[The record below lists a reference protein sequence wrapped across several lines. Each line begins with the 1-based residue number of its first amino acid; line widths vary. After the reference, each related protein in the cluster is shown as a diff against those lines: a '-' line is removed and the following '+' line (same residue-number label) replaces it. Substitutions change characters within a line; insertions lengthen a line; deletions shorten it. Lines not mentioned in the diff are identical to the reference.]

1 MSTHWKSP
9 DDRPSPKQPIPVEFK
24 PYSRAPKTPENPL
37 KATIERLIGA
47 ALAALPDD
55 TLTAEARNL
64 TPEVER
70 TRDSS
75 YGDYA
80 SNVAMR
86 YAKAARRNPRQLAE
100 AIVAALPQ
108 DPSVLKVEI
117 AGPGFINFYL
127 SDSAYH
133 AEVRSILDRGADYG
147 RRPSSSG
154 EKILLEFVSANPTGP
169 LHVGHGRHAAYGAAL
184 ANLLSAAGHTVHRE
198 YYINDAGRQVDI
210 LTVSVWT
217 RYLERIGEP
226 VNLPSNGYKGE
237 YLLPIAASLEATYS
251 QKFRRSADEV
261 LADLPADEPA
271 GGDKEVYIDALIA
284 RMRALLG
291 ESGFNTVVD
300 HALAGMVADIRGDL
314 AEMGVTFDRWY
325 SERSLATSGAIDEAL
340 RRLEQADHT
349 YRKDG
354 ALWFR
359 ASAFGDD
366 EDRVVERENGVRTYF
381 ASDIAYHLDKRL
393 RGYDRLIDVL
403 GADHHGYVARVRGG
417 LAAMGEPPDSLE
429 VTLLQ
434 LVNLYRGDV
443 KVAMGKREGNFV
455 TLRQLRHEVGNDAC
469 RFYFVMRTHDQ
480 TLDFDLELAKSRST
494 ENPVYYIQYAHA
506 RVASVLRQLADRG
519 LSHEPT
525 IGRSSLDR
533 LVHPHERRL
542 MVAMTRY
549 PEVISLAAATRS
561 PHTLVN
567 YLRDLANDF
576 HGAYSAGNENP
587 DLRVIVEDA
596 ATREARLSLFTA
608 ARQVLRNGLSILGVS
623 APDSM

>member
-1 MSTHWKSP
+1 M
-9 DDRPSPKQPIPVEFK
+9 
-24 PYSRAPKTPENPL
+24 

-55 TLTAEARNL
+55 CLSAEARAIP
-64 TPEVER
+64 PEVER
-70 TRDSS
+70 TRDAGH
-75 YGDYA
+75 GDYA

-86 YAKAARRNPRQLAE
+86 HAKAARRNPRQLAE
-100 AIVAALPQ
+100 TIVAALPA
-108 DPSVLKVEI
+108 DPSVAKVEI

-133 AEVRSILDRGADYG
+133 AEINAVLDRASEYG
-147 RRPSSSG
+147 RRPSGSG
-154 EKILLEFVSANPTGP
+154 EKVLLEFVSANPTGP

-184 ANLLSAAGHTVHRE
+184 ANLLSAAGHSVHRE
-198 YYINDAGRQVDI
+198 SYINDAGRQVDI

-217 RYLERIGEP
+217 RYLERLGEA
-226 VNLPSNGYKGE
+226 VTLPANGYKGE
-237 YLLPIAASLEATYS
+237 YLLPIAAALEAEHS
-251 QKFRRSADEV
+251 HKFRRSAEEV
-261 LADLPADEPA
+261 LADLPADEPQ
-271 GGDKEVYIDALIA
+271 GGDKEIYIDALIA
-284 RMRALLG
+284 RMRSLLG
-291 ESGFNTVVD
+291 DAGFQAVVD
-300 HALAGMVADIRGDL
+300 HSLAGMVADIRGDL

-340 RRLEQADHT
+340 RRLEQAGHT

-393 RGYDRLIDVL
+393 RGFDRLIDVL

-417 LAAMGEPPDSLE
+417 LAAMGEPPESLE
-429 VTLLQ
+429 VMLLQ

-455 TLRQLRHEVGNDAC
+455 TLRHLRHEVGNDAC
-469 RFYFVMRTHDQ
+469 RFYFVMRSHDQ

-506 RVASVLRQLADRG
+506 RVASVLRQLTDRG
-519 LSHEPT
+519 LSHDAAS
-525 IGRSSLDR
+525 GRASLDR

-549 PEVISLAAATRS
+549 PEVIALAAATRS
-561 PHTLVN
+561 VHTLVN
-567 YLRDLANDF
+567 YLRDLANEF
-576 HGAYSAGNENP
+576 HGAYSMGNENP
-587 DLRVIVEDA
+587 DMRVIVEDEP
-596 ATREARLSLFTA
+596 TRDARLALFTA

>member
-1 MSTHWKSP
+1 M
-9 DDRPSPKQPIPVEFK
+9 
-24 PYSRAPKTPENPL
+24 

-55 TLTAEARNL
+55 CLSAEARAL
-64 TPEVER
+64 PQEVER
-70 TRDSS
+70 TRDAGH
-75 YGDYA
+75 GDYA

-86 YAKAARRNPRQLAE
+86 HAKAARRNPRQLAE
-100 AIVAALPQ
+100 TIVAALPA
-108 DPSVLKVEI
+108 DPSVAKVEI

-127 SDSAYH
+127 SDAAYH
-133 AEVRSILDRGADYG
+133 AEINAVLDRASEYG
-147 RRPSSSG
+147 RRPSGSG
-154 EKILLEFVSANPTGP
+154 EKVLLEFVSANPTGP

-184 ANLLSAAGHTVHRE
+184 ANLLSAAGHSVHRE

-217 RYLERIGEP
+217 RYLERLGEA
-226 VNLPSNGYKGE
+226 VTLPANGYKGE
-237 YLLPIAASLEATYS
+237 YLLPIAAALEAEHS
-251 QKFRRSADEV
+251 HKFRRSAEEV
-261 LADLPADEPA
+261 LADLPADEPE
-271 GGDKEVYIDALIA
+271 GGDKEIYIDALIA
-284 RMRALLG
+284 RMRSLLG
-291 ESGFNTVVD
+291 DAGFQAVVD
-300 HALAGMVADIRGDL
+300 HSLAGMVADIRGDL

-340 RRLEQADHT
+340 RRLEQAGHT

-393 RGYDRLIDVL
+393 RGFDRLIDVL

-417 LAAMGEPPDSLE
+417 LAAMGEPPESLE
-429 VTLLQ
+429 VMLLQ

-469 RFYFVMRTHDQ
+469 RFYFVMRSHDQ

-506 RVASVLRQLADRG
+506 RVASVLRQLTDRG
-519 LSHEPT
+519 LSHDAAR
-525 IGRSSLDR
+525 GRASLDR

-549 PEVISLAAATRS
+549 PEVIALAAATRS
-561 PHTLVN
+561 VHTLVN
-567 YLRDLANDF
+567 YLRDLANEF
-576 HGAYSAGNENP
+576 HGAYSMDNENP
-587 DLRVIVEDA
+587 DMRVIVDDEPTRDA
-596 ATREARLSLFTA
+596 RVALFMA

>member
-1 MSTHWKSP
+1 MKS
-9 DDRPSPKQPIPVEFK
+9 
-24 PYSRAPKTPENPL
+24 
-37 KATIERLIGA
+37 TIERLIGT

-55 TLTAEARNL
+55 LLPAEARAA
-64 TPEVER
+64 TVEVER
-70 TRDSS
+70 TRDASH
-75 YGDYA
+75 GDYA
-80 SNVAMR
+80 CNVAMR
-86 YAKAARRNPRQLAE
+86 HAKSARRNPRQLAE
-100 AIVAALPQ
+100 AIVAALPP
-108 DPSVLKVEI
+108 DPAVVRVQI

-127 SDSAYH
+127 SDAAYH
-133 AEVRSILDRGADYG
+133 AEIGAIIDRGADYG
-147 RRPSSSG
+147 RRAAGSG

-169 LHVGHGRHAAYGAAL
+169 LHVGHGRHAAFGAAL
-184 ANLLSAAGHTVHRE
+184 ANLLTAAGHTVHRE

-210 LTVSVWT
+210 LAVSVWT
-217 RYLERIGEP
+217 RYLERLGEP
-226 VNLPSNGYKGE
+226 VPLPANGYRGD
-237 YLLPIAASLEATYS
+237 YLLPIAASLEAACS
-251 QKFRRSADEV
+251 RQFHRPASDV
-261 LADLPADEPA
+261 LAGLPPDESD
-271 GGDKEVYIDALIA
+271 GGDKEAYIDALIA
-284 RMRALLG
+284 RMRQLLG
-291 ESGFNTVVD
+291 EAGCAALLE

-314 AEMGVTFDRWY
+314 AEMGVTFERWY
-325 SERSLATSGAIDEAL
+325 SERSLDTSGAIDEAL
-340 RRLEQADHT
+340 RRLDTAGHT

-393 RGYDRLIDVL
+393 RGFDRLIDVL

-417 LAAMGEPPDSLE
+417 LAAMGEPPESLE

-469 RFYFVMRTHDQ
+469 RFYFVMRSHDQ

-519 LSHEPT
+519 LSHDAAR
-525 IGRSSLDR
+525 GRNALDR
-533 LVHPHERRL
+533 LVQPHERRL

-549 PEVISLAAATRS
+549 PEVVTLAAATRS

-567 YLRDLANDF
+567 YLRDLAYDF
-576 HGAYSAGNENP
+576 HGAYSAGNDNAEF
-587 DLRVIVEDA
+587 RVIVDDEP
-596 ATREARLSLFTA
+596 TREARLVLFTA
-608 ARQVLRNGLSILGVS
+608 ARQILRNGLALLGVS
-623 APDSM
+623 APDTM

>member
-1 MSTHWKSP
+1 M
-9 DDRPSPKQPIPVEFK
+9 
-24 PYSRAPKTPENPL
+24 

-55 TLTAEARNL
+55 CLSAQARAV
-64 TPEVER
+64 PPDVER
-70 TRDSS
+70 TRDAGH
-75 YGDYA
+75 GDYA

-86 YAKAARRNPRQLAE
+86 HAKAARRNPRQLAE
-100 AIVAALPQ
+100 MIVAALPA
-108 DPSVLKVEI
+108 DPSVAKVEI

-127 SDSAYH
+127 SDAAYH
-133 AEVRSILDRGADYG
+133 AELGAILDRSADYG
-147 RRPSSSG
+147 RQPPGSG
-154 EKILLEFVSANPTGP
+154 EKVLLEFVSANPTGP

-184 ANLLSAAGHTVHRE
+184 ANLLAAAGHSVHRE

-217 RYLERIGEP
+217 RYLERLGEA
-226 VNLPSNGYKGE
+226 VTLPSNGYKGE
-237 YLLPIAASLEATYS
+237 YLLPIAAALEAEYS
-251 QKFRRSADEV
+251 HKFRRAADEV
-261 LADLPADEPA
+261 LADLPPDEPQ

-291 ESGFNTVVD
+291 DSGFQTVVD
-300 HALAGMVADIRGDL
+300 HSLAGMVADIRGDL

-340 RRLEQADHT
+340 RRLDQAGHT

-393 RGYDRLIDVL
+393 RGFDRLIDVL

-417 LAAMGEPPDSLE
+417 LTAMGEPPESLE

-469 RFYFVMRTHDQ
+469 RFYFVMRSHDQ

-519 LSHEPT
+519 LTHDPAR
-525 IGRSSLDR
+525 GRSALER

-549 PEVISLAAATRS
+549 PEVLALAAATRS
-561 PHTLVN
+561 VHTLVN
-567 YLRDLANDF
+567 YLRDFANDF
-576 HGAYSAGNENP
+576 HGAYSMGNENP
-587 DLRVIVEDA
+587 DLRVIVDDE
-596 ATREARLSLFTA
+596 ATREARLTLFTA
-608 ARQVLRNGLSILGVS
+608 ARQVMRNGLAMLGVS

>member
-1 MSTHWKSP
+1 M
-9 DDRPSPKQPIPVEFK
+9 
-24 PYSRAPKTPENPL
+24 

-55 TLTAEARNL
+55 CLSAEARAVP
-64 TPEVER
+64 PEVER
-70 TRDSS
+70 TRDASH
-75 YGDYA
+75 GDYA

-86 YAKAARRNPRQLAE
+86 HAKAARRNPRQLAE
-100 AIVAALPQ
+100 AIVAALPA
-108 DPSVLKVEI
+108 DPSVAKVEI
-117 AGPGFINFYL
+117 AGPGFINFHL
-127 SDSAYH
+127 SDAAYH
-133 AEVRSILDRGADYG
+133 AEIGAVLDRASEYG
-147 RRPSSSG
+147 RRPAGSG

-184 ANLLSAAGHTVHRE
+184 ANLLSAAGHSVHRE

-217 RYLERIGEP
+217 RYLERLGEA
-226 VNLPSNGYKGE
+226 VSLPANGYKGE
-237 YLLPIAASLEATYS
+237 YLLPIAAALEAEHS
-251 QKFRRSADEV
+251 HKFRRSAEEV
-261 LADLPADEPA
+261 LADLPADEPQ
-271 GGDKEVYIDALIA
+271 GGDKELYIDALIA

-291 ESGFNTVVD
+291 EAGFQAVVD
-300 HALAGMVADIRGDL
+300 HSLAGMVADIRGDL

-340 RRLEQADHT
+340 RRLEQAGHT

-393 RGYDRLIDVL
+393 RGFDRLIDVL

-417 LAAMGEPPDSLE
+417 LAAMGEPPESLE
-429 VTLLQ
+429 VMLLQ

-469 RFYFVMRTHDQ
+469 RFYFVMRSHDQ

-519 LSHEPT
+519 LTHDAAR
-525 IGRSSLDR
+525 GRASLDR

-549 PEVISLAAATRS
+549 PEVIGLAAATRS
-561 PHTLVN
+561 VHTLVN
-567 YLRDLANDF
+567 YLRDLANEF
-576 HGAYSAGNENP
+576 HGAYSMGNENP
-587 DLRVIVEDA
+587 DMRVIVDDES
-596 ATREARLSLFTA
+596 TREARLALFTA
-608 ARQVLRNGLSILGVS
+608 ARQVVRNGLSILGVS